1 MNKKSVMPFLAV
13 LYGAGFVSAFNENL
27 VSVALVDVMAEFG
40 ITAGMAQWLVTGY
53 MITTSIIV
61 VVSAFL
67 VQRFSL
73 RKLFFTASICM
84 IAGEFLCMV
93 LPTYPLV
100 LAARLL
106 QAVGTGFF
114 IPLMMNSVMAVAP
127 REKLG
132 TLLAF
137 GSACIVMGPAFAPV
151 ISGAAA
157 TFFGWRFIF
166 VFPMVTCAIFA
177 LAGLKLLRN
186 IGEQKRIPLDVF
198 SLILAGIGLTLF
210 VYGLGQVST
219 NLVVGL
225 VTTIAGI
232 AVLAWFIVRQGHL
245 KIPMLEM
252 SLMRNWRFS
261 ISCILVIVAM
271 MMALPMGV
279 LIPLFLVGTHG
290 LSPLMAG
297 VAVLPAALVN
307 AFTAGMGGRII
318 DKKGPWPLIPIGLI
332 LVLVGLLGM
341 IWGGASGSLA
351 IVLVACVFVFGG
363 VGFTMN
369 PSQTTA
375 LRILPPPMHP
385 HGISIG
391 NVLILVAASI
401 GTSLYVGV
409 FESAEFKALAQ
420 GATEQSAVL
429 SGFTAALIVA
439 AIVALIGLVISIFF
453 AWKNDNKRI
462 APLLDELARQFP
474 GPPGGPGGSDGPGPE
489 SAPEKEP
496 GPPRP
501 EDPGEPDRAAPIE
514 SGSSSED

>member
-1 MNKKSVMPFLAV
+1 MDKKSVMPFLAV

-27 VSVALVDVMAEFG
+27 VSVALVDIMAEFG

-127 REKLG
+127 RERLG
-132 TLLAF
+132 TLLAI
-137 GSACIVMGPAFAPV
+137 GSACIVLGPAFAPV

-166 VFPMVTCAIFA
+166 VFPMVACAVFA

-186 IGEQKRIPLDVF
+186 IGEPKRIPLDIF

-210 VYGLGQVST
+210 VYGLGAVST
-219 NLVVGL
+219 NLALGL
-225 VTTIAGI
+225 GTTVAGI
-232 AVLAWFIVRQGHL
+232 AVLAWFVVRQGHL
-245 KIPMLEM
+245 GVPMLEM

-261 ISCILVIVAM
+261 ISCFLVVVAM

-290 LSPLMAG
+290 MSPLMAG
-297 VAVLPAALVN
+297 IPVLPAALVN
-307 AFTAGMGGRII
+307 AVTAGLGGRII
-318 DKKGPWPLIPIGLI
+318 DKKGPWPLIPLGLA

-341 IWGGASGSLA
+341 IWGGAIGSLA
-351 IVLVACVFVFGG
+351 VVLVACVFVFGG

-369 PSQTTA
+369 PSQTTG

-391 NVLILVAASI
+391 NVLTLVAASI

-409 FESAEFKALAQ
+409 FESAQFKALAQ
-420 GATEQSAVL
+420 GAAEQSAVL
-429 SGFTAALIVA
+429 SGFIAALVVA
-439 AIVALIGLVISIFF
+439 AIIAGAGLAVSI
-453 AWKNDNKRI
+453 AYARKNDNRRI
-462 APLLDELARQFP
+462 APLLEELAAQFP
-474 GPPGGPGGSDGPGPE
+474 GPPGGPGGESDGNRPVGP
-489 SAPEKEP
+489 SEP
-496 GPPRP
+496 GN
-501 EDPGEPDRAAPIE
+501 EPG
-514 SGSSSED
+514 GSAWHDGERDNPGNRN

>member
-1 MNKKSVMPFLAV
+1 MPFLAV

-84 IAGEFLCMV
+84 IAGEFLCIV

-132 TLLAF
+132 TLLSI

-166 VFPMVTCAIFA
+166 VFPMVACAVFA
-177 LAGLKLLRN
+177 LMGLKLLHN
-186 IGEQKRIPLDVF
+186 IGETKRIPLDVF

-210 VYGLGQVST
+210 VYGIGAVSS

-225 VTTIAGI
+225 VTTVAGL
-232 AVLAWFIVRQGHL
+232 AVLAAFVVRQGRL
-245 KIPMLEM
+245 EVPMLEM

-261 ISCILVIVAM
+261 ISCILVVVSM

-290 LSPLMAG
+290 LSALMAG
-297 VAVLPAALVN
+297 IAVLPAALIN

-318 DKKGPWPLIPIGLI
+318 DKKGPFPLIPIGYA
-332 LVLVGLLGM
+332 LVLIGLLGM
-341 IWGGASGSLA
+341 IWGGAVGNLPF
-351 IVLVACVFVFGG
+351 VLVACVFVFGG
-363 VGFTMN
+363 VGFSMN
-369 PSQTTA
+369 PSQTTG

-409 FESAEFKALAQ
+409 LESAQFHALAQ
-420 GATEQSAVL
+420 GATEQSAIL
-429 SGFTAALIVA
+429 SGFIAALVVA
-439 AIVALIGLVISIFF
+439 AIIALVGLIVSIFY

-462 APLLDELARQFP
+462 APLLDELAKQFP
-474 GPPGGPGGSDGPGPE
+474 GPPGVS
-489 SAPEKEP
+489 
-496 GPPRP
+496 
-501 EDPGEPDRAAPIE
+501 PGEPGNDGSGEAPL
-514 SGSSSED
+514 GS